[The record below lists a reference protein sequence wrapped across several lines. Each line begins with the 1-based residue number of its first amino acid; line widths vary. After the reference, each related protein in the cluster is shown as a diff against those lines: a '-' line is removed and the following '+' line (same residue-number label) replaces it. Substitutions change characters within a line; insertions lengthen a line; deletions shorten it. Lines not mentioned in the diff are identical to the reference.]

1 MAYEEMHELEKKI
14 GYKFNKLEYLINAMT
29 HSSYANEHKIDKLY
43 NNERLEFL
51 GDAVLE
57 IVTSEYLFHT
67 YPKHHEGD
75 LTKMRASIVCE
86 QTLALS
92 AGSIPLGEYL
102 LLGKGEEKTGG
113 RQRASVVSD
122 AMEALI
128 GAIFLDGGLESAKA
142 FIIKFILTDIKDK
155 QLFYDSKTILQ
166 EVVQSD
172 YDDELARIQVAIAPM
187 NPPANP
193 AMLLFGL
200 AAMTP
205 RLFFPSRTPKSQA
218 RESVIKTVKRKTQ
231 IKTVAFS

>member
-29 HSSYANEHKIDKLY
+29 HSSYANEHKIDKLF

-172 YDDELARIQVAIAPM
+172 YDDELTYVVVGEEGPDHDKRFIVEAKVGENVIGTGTGRTKK
-187 NPPANP
+187 
-193 AMLLFGL
+193 
-200 AAMTP
+200 AAEQEAAYNALM
-205 RLFFPSRTPKSQA
+205 KKQG
-218 RESVIKTVKRKTQ
+218 
-231 IKTVAFS
+231 

>member
-1 MAYEEMHELEKKI
+1 MHELEKKI

-172 YDDELARIQVAIAPM
+172 YDDELTYVVVGEEGPDHDKRFIVEAKVGENVIGTGTGRTKK
-187 NPPANP
+187 
-193 AMLLFGL
+193 
-200 AAMTP
+200 AAEQEAAYNALM
-205 RLFFPSRTPKSQA
+205 KKQG
-218 RESVIKTVKRKTQ
+218 
-231 IKTVAFS
+231 

>member
-1 MAYEEMHELEKKI
+1 MHELEKKI

-29 HSSYANEHKIDKLY
+29 HSSYANEHKIDKLF

-172 YDDELARIQVAIAPM
+172 YDDELTYVVVGEEGPDHDKRFIVEAKVGENVIGTGTGRTKK
-187 NPPANP
+187 
-193 AMLLFGL
+193 
-200 AAMTP
+200 AAEQEAAYNALM
-205 RLFFPSRTPKSQA
+205 KKQG
-218 RESVIKTVKRKTQ
+218 
-231 IKTVAFS
+231 